1 MGLGTEPWSVSRK
14 TPIQKGRTAATLF
27 GLIALTGAFS
37 VFAVT
42 YSGAFQTWVYSRYP
56 TIFSAARGFSTV
68 ARQGLAISLADNLL
82 HVPLLYLPTF
92 YLAVGTMQVTKS
104 RKEDLALFSLRRE
117 RAHDGVS
124 QTAST
129 ELRRSLQGKTPADI
143 WVDVK
148 AASHMLNTSLA
159 VGARTAHYLIRQ
171 NIEGSRLL
179 LTRPPTWTRSR
190 RACCSARACTG
201 PRTLNAV
208 GLMLAS
214 RRGEGLAHPQPSLPQ
229 VCLLLWGP
237 LQAPNLLSQV
247 RKREWLLLTPA
258 YLTSGAQLLCCPRGK
273 PRVVCECGQFSLEC
287 GLGLPH
293 RIARLAR
300 GGPHPAEVG
309 DNRAAPL
316 AQPRRRAPPALG
328 DSRGGEETRGE
339 RVRGR
344 SPRQTIRVPSLRCV
358 QALSK

>member
-1 MGLGTEPWSVSRK
+1 M
-14 TPIQKGRTAATLF
+14 
-27 GLIALTGAFS
+27 
-37 VFAVT
+37 
-42 YSGAFQTWVYSRYP
+42 
-56 TIFSAARGFSTV
+56 
-68 ARQGLAISLADNLL
+68 D
-82 HVPLLYLPTF
+82 TF
-92 YLAVGTMQVTKS
+92 
-104 RKEDLALFSLRRE
+104 
-117 RAHDGVS
+117 
-124 QTAST
+124 
-129 ELRRSLQGKTPADI
+129 
-143 WVDVK
+143 K
-148 AASHMLNTSLA
+148 AC
-159 VGARTAHYLIRQ
+159 
-171 NIEGSRLL
+171 LL
-179 LTRPPTWTRSR
+179 L
-190 RACCSARACTG
+190 CARVHWASYFEC
-201 PRTLNAV
+201 RWAH
-208 GLMLAS
+208 LMPAS

>member
-1 MGLGTEPWSVSRK
+1 MGSGTEPWSVSRK
-14 TPIQKGRTAATLF
+14 TPIQKGRTAATSF

-124 QTAST
+124 QTELT

-208 GLMLAS
+208 GLMPAS

-247 RKREWLLLTPA
+247 RKRE
-258 YLTSGAQLLCCPRGK
+258 SG
-273 PRVVCECGQFSLEC
+273 FSSHL
-287 GLGLPH
+287 H
-293 RIARLAR
+293 I
-300 GGPHPAEVG
+300 
-309 DNRAAPL
+309 
-316 AQPRRRAPPALG
+316 
-328 DSRGGEETRGE
+328 
-339 RVRGR
+339 
-344 SPRQTIRVPSLRCV
+344 
-358 QALSK
+358 

>member
-14 TPIQKGRTAATLF
+14 TPRQKGRTAATSF

-56 TIFSAARGFSTV
+56 TVFSAARGFSTV

-124 QTAST
+124 QSAST

-148 AASHMLNTSLA
+148 AASQMLNTSCSWCTHSALPHSPEH
-159 VGARTAHYLIRQ
+159 RRI
-171 NIEGSRLL
+171 S
-179 LTRPPTWTRSR
+179 PPPYQATYMDTFK
-190 RACCSARACTG
+190 A
-201 PRTLNAV
+201 
-208 GLMLAS
+208 
-214 RRGEGLAHPQPSLPQ
+214 
-229 VCLLLWGP
+229 CLLLCARVHWASYFECRWAHACFKAWRGAGP
-237 LQAPNLLSQV
+237 PPTV
-247 RKREWLLLTPA
+247 PA
-258 YLTSGAQLLCCPRGK
+258 S
-273 PRVVCECGQFSLEC
+273 
-287 GLGLPH
+287 GLP
-293 RIARLAR
+293 A
-300 GGPHPAEVG
+300 
-309 DNRAAPL
+309 
-316 AQPRRRAPPALG
+316 ALG
-328 DSRGGEETRGE
+328 AVAGAK
-339 RVRGR
+339 
-344 SPRQTIRVPSLRCV
+344 PS
-358 QALSK
+358 QSGTKA